1 MERSKD
7 MFIDMREAQIASLYD
22 STFTKKEAVMT
33 GKRMV
38 DNVLENGNVD
48 IMEFGANLVR
58 LNEVVGSAVTEFRK
72 HIPAEKQTVL
82 GVEFNPVN
90 GGNTI
95 NYEDDE
101 IYCQLKADLNARIE
115 LLKLA
120 QKQSFIDAY
129 GNEVPKVSTSPRKDS
144 VTIKF

>member
-58 LNEVVGSAVTEFRK
+58 LNEVVSSAVTEFRK

-90 GGNTI
+90 GGNAI

-144 VTIKF
+144 INIKF

>member
-1 MERSKD
+1 MGLSKD
-7 MFIDMREAQIASLYD
+7 MFMDMREVQIASLYD

-58 LNEVVGSAVTEFRK
+58 LNEVVNSAVTEFRK
-72 HIPAEKQTVL
+72 HILPEKQSIL
-82 GVEFNPVN
+82 GVGFTPVN

-95 NYEDDE
+95 NYEEDE

>member
-1 MERSKD
+1 MERSKELFMD
-7 MFIDMREAQIASLYD
+7 IREAQIASLYD
-22 STFTKKEAVMT
+22 STFTKKEAIIT

-58 LNEVVGSAVTEFRK
+58 LNEVIGSAVTEFRK
-72 HIPAEKQTVL
+72 HIPTEKQTVL

-95 NYEDDE
+95 NYEDD
-101 IYCQLKADLNARIE
+101 D
-115 LLKLA
+115 A
-120 QKQSFIDAY
+120 QKAVQKPKATEEILRKAKEGNFTIEQVKSKYSLTTEQEKSY
-129 GNEVPKVSTSPRKDS
+129 GTK
-144 VTIKF
+144 

>member
-7 MFIDMREAQIASLYD
+7 MFMDMREAQLASLYD
-22 STFTKKEAVMT
+22 STFTKKEAIMT

-58 LNEVVGSAVTEFRK
+58 LNEVVNSAVTEFRK
-72 HIPAEKQTVL
+72 HILPEKQTIL

-95 NYEDDE
+95 NYEEDE

-144 VTIKF
+144 INIKF

>member
-1 MERSKD
+1 MGQSKD
-7 MFIDMREAQIASLYD
+7 LFINIREEQFSSLYD
-22 STFTKKEAVMT
+22 SSFSKKEAVMT

-58 LNEVVGSAVTEFRK
+58 LNEVVNSAVTEFRK
-72 HIPAEKQTVL
+72 HILPEKQSIL
-82 GVEFNPVN
+82 GVDFTPVN
-90 GGNTI
+90 GGNSI
-95 NYEDDE
+95 NYEEDE
-101 IYCQLKADLNARIE
+101 VYCLLKADLNARIE

-129 GNEVPKVSTSPRKDS
+129 GNEVPKVSTTPRKDS
-144 VTIKF
+144 ITIRF

>member
-1 MERSKD
+1 MGQSKD
-7 MFIDMREAQIASLYD
+7 MFIDMREAQISSLYD

-38 DNVLENGNVD
+38 DNILENGNVD

-58 LNEVVGSAVTEFRK
+58 LNEVVSSAVTEFRK
-72 HIPAEKQTVL
+72 HIHAEKQTVL

-95 NYEDDE
+95 NYEEDE

-144 VTIKF
+144 INIKF